1 MNRISDLIHVTSQSV
16 SLVFV
21 LRYVEY
27 NDFENDFD
35 NQNYFFGKQI
45 VVSWIVLDK
54 KLDETLFE
62 HSKEKLFIENYLKKT
77 FDLIDC
83 YENVWFAHNSHEN
96 IFELKNWRHISV
108 KTNSLLLKQGPISQ
122 KTLFE
127 IFE

>member
-27 NDFENDFD
+27 NDFENNFD

-45 VVSWIVLDK
+45 VVSWIVLYK

-96 IFELKNWRHISV
+96 IFELKNWRQIFV
-108 KTNSLLLKQGPISQ
+108 KRNSLLLKQAPVSQ